1 MSTPKEM
8 TTAACM
14 VDVDNADEVTLS
26 RRAFFSGVGVAVLT
40 VQCLPLMACATAKSP
55 SDGDAAD
62 DTLIIQSGP
71 GAFGH
76 VHDLA
81 IPRAVLRT
89 PPREGVE
96 LTSSK
101 AFLHTHP
108 IALSQKELVAVS
120 QGGTVTKRGSSHRFV
135 IALATR
141 KDS

>member
-1 MSTPKEM
+1 MAKSNERTKDGVLE
-8 TTAACM
+8 
-14 VDVDNADEVTLS
+14 
-26 RRAFFSGVGVAVLT
+26 RRAFLSGVGVAILT
-40 VQCLPLMACATAKSP
+40 LQCLPLTAHAAGRSL
-55 SDGDAAD
+55 GDDNDAEND
-62 DTLIIQSGP
+62 LIIHSGP

-81 IPRAVLRT
+81 VPHAVLRT

-101 AFLHTHP
+101 AFLHTHR
-108 IALSQKELVAVS
+108 ISLSQGDLVTVS
-120 QGGTVTKRGSSHRFV
+120 KGGTVSKRGSSHLFV